1 MVAIF
6 AVAQDRAAD
15 AGQMRPDLVAR
26 ALADRGYLAE
36 LSDYETTVFAE

>member
-1 MVAIF
+1 MSAENEEIL
-6 AVAQDRAAD
+6 DE
-15 AGQMRPDLVAR
+15 VAR